1 MRTLIKRLAWAMLVG
16 GCSVGVVAVGAAATD
31 GAAALERS
39 ACEPVERPDFQ
50 RYRDRQLATLRGEQ
64 TAARAQNLPIR
75 EVGDPNRDLGTE
87 ADYLARN
94 APGVRCER
102 IVYESDGLRI
112 RGYLWTPARLPVG
125 KRLPL
130 IVFNRGGTG
139 EDSKLR
145 ANTQFG
151 FERFVRAGYA
161 VIGSQYRG
169 NDGSEG
175 VDEVGGSDV
184 RDVLRLTTLA
194 RDLPFVDARNI
205 FAVGYS
211 RGAMMTLAALRDGA
225 SFNAVALVGLPADFR
240 APAFDRSFARME
252 GDAAAARAQRSAITF
267 AEKIDAPVLMLQ
279 GSGDPLVSV
288 ATQTLPFV
296 ARMQSL
302 RKTYELVIYDG
313 DSHGL
318 IFNGVDRDDRVLAWF
333 ARFTR

>member
-1 MRTLIKRLAWAMLVG
+1 MRTLKCLVWTVLLG
-16 GCSVGVVAVGAAATD
+16 GCLMAVATAEI
-31 GAAALERS
+31 ERS

-64 TAARAQNLPIR
+64 TAARDQNLPIR
-75 EVGDPNRDLGTE
+75 EVVDPIRDLGTE

-112 RGYLWTPARLPVG
+112 RGYLWTPAELPAG
-125 KRLPL
+125 KKLPL

-139 EDSKLR
+139 DDSKLR

-194 RDLPFVDARNI
+194 RDLPFIDGRNV

-225 SFNAVALVGLPADFR
+225 GFNAVALVGLPADFR
-240 APAFDRSFARME
+240 TPAFDRLFARMQ
-252 GDAAAARAQRSAITF
+252 GDATAARAQRSAVTF
-267 AEKIDAPVLMLQ
+267 ADKIAAPVLLLQ

-296 ARMQSL
+296 ARLQSL
-302 RKTYELVIYDG
+302 RKTYELVLYDG

-318 IFNGVDRDDRVLAWF
+318 IFNGPDRDDRMLAWF
-333 ARFTR
+333 ARFKR